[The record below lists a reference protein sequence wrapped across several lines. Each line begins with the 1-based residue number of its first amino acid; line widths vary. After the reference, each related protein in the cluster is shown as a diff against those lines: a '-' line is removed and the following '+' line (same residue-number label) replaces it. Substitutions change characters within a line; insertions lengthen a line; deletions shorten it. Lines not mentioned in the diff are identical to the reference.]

1 MKKKD
6 GDTNNIPK
14 VFHFPHDIQLIGNGW
29 VIQNLNDY
37 GNSVL
42 PNGLFEW
49 ANERLIEKL
58 LKAIIDED
66 VYVRRTEHGYIA
78 ERVI

>member
-1 MKKKD
+1 MKKKN
-6 GDTNNIPK
+6 GETNDIPK
-14 VFHFPHDIQLIGNGW
+14 VFHFPHDIQLIGTSW

-49 ANERLIEKL
+49 ADERLIERL
-58 LKAIIDED
+58 LKAIIEED
-66 VYVRRTEHGYIA
+66 VTIRRTEYGYIA
-78 ERVI
+78 ERV